1 MTQYSLP
8 EIGALI
14 RAQVGYSRLA
24 WPSRND
30 AGGASLHPGETAR
43 LAPMHFVIHAID
55 KPGIIE
61 TRAKHWRAH
70 RIHLDES
77 AKYGVQIVSAGPLV
91 AEDGETP
98 VGSLF
103 VVEANDRAAID
114 AFTRTDPYS
123 VHGVWQTIDVHYY
136 RRKR

>member
-1 MTQYSLP
+1 MFFASVGSPTF
-8 EIGALI
+8 GACASP
-14 RAQVGYSRLA
+14 R
-24 WPSRND
+24 P
-30 AGGASLHPGETAR
+30 GASTITE
-43 LAPMHFVIHAID
+43 AID

-61 TRAKHWRAH
+61 TRARHWRAH

-77 AKYGVQIVSAGPLV
+77 GKYGVQIVSAGPLV

-136 RRKR
+136 